1 MEKTYQGFYQW
12 HGGPSYNFNNVL
24 LEPLDSTGRFVLTS
38 AFGDPKV
45 SQRFFQGFNRP
56 WELYPML
63 AQKDQA
69 KAWVQEAAGGS
80 WRAAN
85 AKGTV
90 NIIKGQLRQKVKGRH
105 FAYDDEH

>member
-1 MEKTYQGFYQW
+1 
-12 HGGPSYNFNNVL
+12 
-24 LEPLDSTGRFVLTS
+24 
-38 AFGDPKV
+38 V

-80 WRAAN
+80 WRTAN

-90 NIIKGQLRQKVKGRH
+90 NIIKGQLRQKIKGRH